1 MPDISLPEVHLPD
14 FKLPESL
21 REMNRE
27 DIQKAMPDV
36 RLPKIELPRRN
47 LSKEL
52 ARAGREIEKAG
63 RDLDKVLPRRAAPSP
78 LPFVFFGM
86 LAGLFIGWFLAS
98 STVTGPRI
106 GGAFDEL
113 RGRVSRWRSN
123 NDAEDDEYDSQPA
136 AYPDALRSTG
146 SDGTSGASDGQAG
159 VGVGPGTISEGIGA
173 AQGVSSE
180 RF

>member
-14 FKLPESL
+14 FKLPEGL
-21 REMNRE
+21 RDMNRE

-36 RLPKIELPRRN
+36 RLPKIDLPKRSEI
-47 LSKEL
+47 SKEL
-52 ARAGREIEKAG
+52 AKASREVDKA
-63 RDLDKVLPRRAAPSP
+63 LPRRSAPSP

-106 GGAFDEL
+106 GGAVDEV
-113 RGRVSRWRSN
+113 RGRVAKWRAS
-123 NDAEDDEYDSQPA
+123 DAGEEDDYDSQPA
-136 AYPDALRSTG
+136 AFPDALRSPV
-146 SDGTSGASDGQAG
+146 GAEPYASNMNERETG
-159 VGVGPGTISEGIGA
+159 VGVGPGTLPERVGASQGI
-173 AQGVSSE
+173 SSE